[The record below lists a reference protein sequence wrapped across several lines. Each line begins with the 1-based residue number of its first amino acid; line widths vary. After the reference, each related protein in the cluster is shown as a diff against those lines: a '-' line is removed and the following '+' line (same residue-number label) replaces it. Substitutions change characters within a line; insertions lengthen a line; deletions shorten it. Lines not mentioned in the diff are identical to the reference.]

1 MSFSIVNNSAL
12 AVITSINTQTTTDGS
27 FTVTSGSF
35 PLFSGQTV
43 SGTNTTIQNRNG
55 SDESTILLFLQQGN
69 AQINLYVNGTL
80 ISANDYSSGI
90 IEVKAPILLSSDV
103 VSLQVDETELPSP
116 SPTPTVTS
124 TNTPT
129 PSVTPPVTPTNT
141 PTNTGTPTPTPS
153 ATQSIINYKIN
164 GYGIFA
170 CDYSSN
176 LSGATGATLTISGQ
190 TFPVVGYQVS
200 PPDWNFGAN
209 TVNVNQSSAVGS
221 GTTIEASFSVP
232 AGYAICNGDGL
243 GFWNKSIVTF
253 GAKTATV
260 GGKDRYIAKWDY
272 YSGSTFVFTETSS
285 TYAIEVNPVLK
296 RIDLLLT
303 GGLTEAGYFAIL
315 PSP

>member
-103 VSLQVDETELPSP
+103 ISLQVDETELPSP

-141 PTNTGTPTPTPS
+141 GTPTPTPS
-153 ATQSIINYKIN
+153 ATLPAAQYKLDGVFNYPQDDATN
-164 GYGIFA
+164 VT
-170 CDYSSN
+170 SN
-176 LSGATGATLTISGQ
+176 TQFFYAKVGNNPFVLLSKSGE
-190 TFPVVGYQVS
+190 VAGLN
-200 PPDWNFGAN
+200 NFF
-209 TVNVNQSSAVGS
+209 S
-221 GTTIEASFSVP
+221 GTGFVEISTGSTIDVILSANPQS
-232 AGYAICNGDGL
+232 GYYLTSYGGNGPWDEQRMT
-243 GFWNKSIVTF
+243 GFTWNGTNRWTGTTRFYSGGTQVYTETGGYIQLNSGNKTYSIGGTF
-253 GAKTATV
+253 GSYPDT
-260 GGKDRYIAKWDY
+260 
-272 YSGSTFVFTETSS
+272 
-285 TYAIEVNPVLK
+285 
-296 RIDLLLT
+296 
-303 GGLTEAGYFAIL
+303 GYFYVM
-315 PSP
+315 PTP